1 MTGAFNRSEPAGH
14 DLDDIFAWVAED
26 NGLGVAVAQ
35 LERLEKSLD
44 RLAAFPQLGRA
55 RPDLGENTFTL
66 PVRPWVI
73 IYDFAEGDV
82 EVLRIVDGRRDL
94 SALLDELR

>member
-1 MTGAFNRSEPAGH
+1 MAGAFNRSESSGQ
-14 DLDDIFAWVAED
+14 DLDDIFARVAED

-44 RLAAFPQLGRA
+44 RLAAFPQRGRA
-55 RPDLGENTFTL
+55 RRDLGENTFTL

-73 IYDFAEGDV
+73 IYDLVEGDV

-94 SALLDELR
+94 SALLDEPR

>member
-1 MTGAFNRSEPAGH
+1 M
-14 DLDDIFAWVAED
+14 
-26 NGLGVAVAQ
+26 
-35 LERLEKSLD
+35 
-44 RLAAFPQLGRA
+44 
-55 RPDLGENTFTL
+55 

-94 SALLDELR
+94 SALFEEFR

>member
-1 MTGAFNRSEPAGH
+1 MAGAFTRSEPAGH
-14 DLDDIFAWVAED
+14 DLDDIFALVAGD
-26 NGLGVAVAQ
+26 NGLGVAAVQ
-35 LERLEKSLD
+35 LERLERSLD
-44 RLAAFPQLGRA
+44 RIATFPHLGRA

-73 IYDFAEGDV
+73 IYDLTEGDV

-94 SALLDELR
+94 SALFSEPR

>member
-1 MTGAFNRSEPAGH
+1 MAGAFYRSESAGQ
-14 DLDDIFAWVAED
+14 DLDDIFALVAED

-44 RLAAFPQLGRA
+44 RLAAFPRLGRA
-55 RPDLGENTFTL
+55 RRDLGENTFTL

-94 SALLDELR
+94 PALFDEPR

>member
-1 MTGAFNRSEPAGH
+1 MAGAFNRSESSGQ
-14 DLDDIFAWVAED
+14 DLDDIFARVAED

-44 RLAAFPQLGRA
+44 RLAAFPQLDRA
-55 RPDLGENTFTL
+55 RRDLGENTFTL

-73 IYDFAEGDV
+73 IYDLVEGDV

-94 SALLDELR
+94 SALLDEPR

>member
-1 MTGAFNRSEPAGH
+1 MAGAFGQSNPATTSTISSRG
-14 DLDDIFAWVAED
+14 VAQD

-35 LERLEKSLD
+35 FERLEKSPD

-55 RPDLGENTFTL
+55 RRDLGENTFTL

>member
-1 MTGAFNRSEPAGH
+1 MARVAG
-14 DLDDIFAWVAED
+14 D

-44 RLAAFPQLGRA
+44 RLAAFPQLDRA
-55 RPDLGENTFTL
+55 RRDLGENTFTL

-73 IYDFAEGDV
+73 IYDLVEGDV

-94 SALLDELR
+94 SALLDEPR

>member
-1 MTGAFNRSEPAGH
+1 MAGAFNRSEPSGQ
-14 DLDDIFAWVAED
+14 DLDDIFARVAED

-55 RPDLGENTFTL
+55 RRDLGENTFTL

-73 IYDFAEGDV
+73 IYDFAKGDV
-82 EVLRIVDGRRDL
+82 EVLRIVDGRRDP
-94 SALLDELR
+94 SALFDEPR

>member
-1 MTGAFNRSEPAGH
+1 MAGAFNRSESSGR
-14 DLDDIFAWVAED
+14 DLDDIFARIAED

-44 RLAAFPQLGRA
+44 RIATFPQLGRA
-55 RPDLGENTFTL
+55 RRDLGENTFTL

-73 IYDFAEGDV
+73 IYDLVEGDV

-94 SALLDELR
+94 SALLDEPR

>member
-1 MTGAFNRSEPAGH
+1 MAGAVIRSEASGQ
-14 DLDDIFAWVAED
+14 DLDDIFARVAED

-35 LERLEKSLD
+35 LERLEKALN
-44 RLAAFPQLGRA
+44 RLAVFPQLGRA
-55 RPDLGENTFTL
+55 RRDLGENTFTL

-73 IYDFAEGDV
+73 IYDLVEGDV

-94 SALLDELR
+94 SALFDEPR

>member
-1 MTGAFNRSEPAGH
+1 MAGAFNRSELAGR
-14 DLDDIFAWVAED
+14 DLDEIFALVAGD
-26 NGLGVAVAQ
+26 NGLDVAAVQ
-35 LERLEKSLD
+35 LERLEKSLA
-44 RLAAFPQLGRA
+44 RISRFPHLGRA

-73 IYDFAEGDV
+73 IYHLLEGDV

-94 SALLDELR
+94 SALSSESR

>member
-1 MTGAFNRSEPAGH
+1 MTGAFNRSEAAGH
-14 DLDDIFAWVAED
+14 DLDEIFARIAED

-44 RLAAFPQLGRA
+44 WLVAFPQLGRA

-94 SALLDELR
+94 SAVLDELG

>member
-1 MTGAFNRSEPAGH
+1 MAGAFNRSEPAGQ
-14 DLDDIFAWVAED
+14 DFDDIFARVAED

-94 SALLDELR
+94 SALFDEPR